1 MKKLDKLAKEMF
13 AEFGFWTCT
22 REEQQK
28 IIKVI
33 KNELLMEIE
42 EFELGGV
49 TSFDCIKQIKEKVK
63 EL

>member
-13 AEFGFWTCT
+13 AEFGFWTCSKV
-22 REEQQK
+22 EQQE
-28 IIKVI
+28 ILNVV
-33 KNELLMEIE
+33 KNELLWIVE

-49 TSFDCIKQIKEKVK
+49 TAFDCIQKIKQKVK